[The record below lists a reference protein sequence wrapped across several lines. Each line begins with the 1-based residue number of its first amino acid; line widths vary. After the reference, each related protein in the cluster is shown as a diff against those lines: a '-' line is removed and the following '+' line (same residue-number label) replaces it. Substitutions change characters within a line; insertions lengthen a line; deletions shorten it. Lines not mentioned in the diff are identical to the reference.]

1 MLGFILLPGS
11 FVWNQNESVHQSEIS
26 TLLMIETLAVNI
38 SLIIHF
44 SPFRKD
50 SYHTL
55 IKDSFWLQA
64 GQNQTVSIIYFCM
77 YVFSE
82 A

>member
-38 SLIIHF
+38 SLIVHF
-44 SPFRKD
+44 SPIRKD
-50 SYHTL
+50 S
-55 IKDSFWLQA
+55 
-64 GQNQTVSIIYFCM
+64 
-77 YVFSE
+77 
-82 A
+82 